1 MDVEE
6 ILQLSVLDPT
16 EVFCSYKQVQS
27 IDEKGKDENEEKSF
41 YDRRKGS
48 GNGLP
53 DFSECSGLCFLLLE
67 VVDRTATE
75 SLSSLYVLIVEEG
88 GGHVT
93 MQVGLVTHYGHWE
106 RCDVSV
112 LAKMVW

>member
-1 MDVEE
+1 VCN
-6 ILQLSVLDPT
+6 LT
-16 EVFCSYKQVQS
+16 EVLCCDKQGQS
-27 IDEKGKDENEEKSF
+27 IDEKGKDENKEKSF
-41 YDRRKGS
+41 YNRRKCS

-53 DFSECSGLCFLLLE
+53 DCSECSELCFLFLE